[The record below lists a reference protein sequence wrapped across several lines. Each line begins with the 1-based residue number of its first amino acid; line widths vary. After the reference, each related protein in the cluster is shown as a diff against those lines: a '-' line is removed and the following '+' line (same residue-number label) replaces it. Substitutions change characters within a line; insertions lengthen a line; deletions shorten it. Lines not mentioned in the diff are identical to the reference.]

1 MIDLIKFTNIKNDNY
16 YSSTNNEKNEKENIK
31 KIGLNKEYQKKYDN
45 LKDTIYNLIIFA
57 EFIKQFLS
65 IIIHK
70 KSFEKIVQN
79 LFGMYSE
86 MLDKHNFDDCYSV
99 FDVEKDD

>member
-1 MIDLIKFTNIKNDNY
+1 MKNDNY
-16 YSSTNNEKNEKENIK
+16 YGLNNDNKNEEIQ
-31 KIGLNKEYQKKYDN
+31 KIALNKEYQKKYSEHKN
-45 LKDTIYNLIIFA
+45 TIYNLIILA

-70 KSFEKIVQN
+70 KSFEQIIQN

-86 MLDKHNFDDCYSV
+86 MLDKDNFDDCYSII
-99 FDVEKDD
+99 DIEKDD